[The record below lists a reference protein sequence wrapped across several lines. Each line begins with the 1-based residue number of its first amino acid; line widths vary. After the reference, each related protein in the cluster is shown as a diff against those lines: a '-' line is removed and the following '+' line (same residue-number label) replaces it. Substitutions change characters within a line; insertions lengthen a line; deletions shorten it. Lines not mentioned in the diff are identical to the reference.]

1 MVLCASFNSRAHS
14 SILLPNDDDDCR
26 YELPTSTPPPSRFVT
41 SQPISLRSPY
51 STDDDLA
58 DSPPMERL
66 YSPLSSSAE
75 SISSIKSSSSSR
87 SSAEREIERQ
97 QRRQLLDASLLKM
110 RASNNLPLRKHL
122 LVYNTVKQL
131 QRDLDLLDDEELYCN
146 LMGEGCGERMDV
158 DERRWP
164 FGATSTTSS
173 ASAVASIP
181 VTATVAPPQQE
192 ERRVAEEATS
202 LISDDLDM
210 EVCQMVQQ
218 QQAPSAT
225 WSWSGDDSATGVK
238 SGGGSSLAQSG
249 FDLFESIQD
258 ALGESFAGWSWTTAD
273 LSGSSSYSSSDTWWS
288 GGAMSSPFGVGS
300 RFDSLW
306 GVDAGASTGVVCRR
320 PASALLRR
328 PHSGG
333 VFGQSPTTS
342 NQQTVCNTRR
352 QSLPTLVPFVIS
364 SSSHTC

>member
-1 MVLCASFNSRAHS
+1 MEDLWQCSGTA
-14 SILLPNDDDDCR
+14 P
-26 YELPTSTPPPSRFVT
+26 
-41 SQPISLRSPY
+41 SPY

-75 SISSIKSSSSSR
+75 SISSIISSSSSR

-122 LVYNTVKQL
+122 LVFNTVKQL

-146 LMGEGCGERMDV
+146 LIGEGCGERMEV

-164 FGATSTTSS
+164 FGTTTTTTTSSSLSSSTTSCS
-173 ASAVASIP
+173 GAVAASAAEAATAESMHPCCV
-181 VTATVAPPQQE
+181 VTATAAPPQQE

-210 EVCQMVQQ
+210 DVCQVVQQ
-218 QQAPSAT
+218 QKHEVPSST
-225 WSWSGDDSATGVK
+225 WSWAESTTNRYDDTTAH
-238 SGGGSSLAQSG
+238 AG

-258 ALGESFAGWSWTTAD
+258 ALGESLDGWSWTGGDTNM
-273 LSGSSSYSSSDTWWS
+273 SSCVATSDSWWS
-288 GGAMSSPFGVGS
+288 GGLSPFGASS
-300 RFDSLW
+300 RLDSLW
-306 GVDAGASTGVVCRR
+306 AMDADPLGASNLSRFELQHLFPSQV
-320 PASALLRR
+320 LL
-328 PHSGG
+328 
-333 VFGQSPTTS
+333 QA
-342 NQQTVCNTRR
+342 
-352 QSLPTLVPFVIS
+352 
-364 SSSHTC
+364 

>member
-1 MVLCASFNSRAHS
+1 MF
-14 SILLPNDDDDCR
+14 
-26 YELPTSTPPPSRFVT
+26 
-41 SQPISLRSPY
+41 RSPY

-164 FGATSTTSS
+164 SFVGSSPSLAMTPSLLLTSS
-173 ASAVASIP
+173 EGVVTAETAAVTSA
-181 VTATVAPPQQE
+181 TATVAPPQQE

-210 EVCQMVQQ
+210 DVCQQMPQQQ
-218 QQAPSAT
+218 QQAAPT
-225 WSWSGDDSATGVK
+225 WSWTTTTDTTSTSSTNRCGDATA
-238 SGGGSSLAQSG
+238 SSG
-249 FDLFESIQD
+249 FHLFESIQ
-258 ALGESFAGWSWTTAD
+258 
-273 LSGSSSYSSSDTWWS
+273 
-288 GGAMSSPFGVGS
+288 
-300 RFDSLW
+300 
-306 GVDAGASTGVVCRR
+306 VCK
-320 PASALLRR
+320 PTYPTFIWFCLRK
-328 PHSGG
+328 
-333 VFGQSPTTS
+333 
-342 NQQTVCNTRR
+342 
-352 QSLPTLVPFVIS
+352 
-364 SSSHTC
+364 

>member
-1 MVLCASFNSRAHS
+1 MVLCASYNSRAHS
-14 SILLPNDDDDCR
+14 SILPYDYDDFDDGDVCR
-26 YELPTSTPPPSRFVT
+26 YEVPTSMPRGVVVSAT
-41 SQPISLRSPY
+41 QPISLRSPY

-164 FGATSTTSS
+164 SFVGSSPSLAMTPSLLLTSS
-173 ASAVASIP
+173 EGVVTAETAAVTSA
-181 VTATVAPPQQE
+181 TATVAPPQQE

-210 EVCQMVQQ
+210 DVCQQMPQQQ
-218 QQAPSAT
+218 QQAAPT
-225 WSWSGDDSATGVK
+225 WSWTTTTDTTSTSSTNRCGDATA
-238 SGGGSSLAQSG
+238 SSG
-249 FDLFESIQD
+249 FHLFESIQD
-258 ALGESFAGWSWTTAD
+258 ALGESFAGWSWATSGMSNSYNSDVWWTGGSGATA
-273 LSGSSSYSSSDTWWS
+273 
-288 GGAMSSPFGVGS
+288 PFGATS
-300 RFDSLW
+300 RLDSLW
-306 GVDAGASTGVVCRR
+306 GVGADPLGAANLSRFELQHLFPSQV
-320 PASALLRR
+320 LL
-328 PHSGG
+328 
-333 VFGQSPTTS
+333 QA
-342 NQQTVCNTRR
+342 
-352 QSLPTLVPFVIS
+352 
-364 SSSHTC
+364 

>member
-1 MVLCASFNSRAHS
+1 MVLCASYNSRAHS
-14 SILLPNDDDDCR
+14 SILPYDYDDYDDGDVCR
-26 YELPTSTPPPSRFVT
+26 YEVPTSMPRGVVVSA

-110 RASNNLPLRKHL
+110 RASNMPLRKHL

-164 FGATSTTSS
+164 SFVGGGIGVGSPAVTTSS
-173 ASAVASIP
+173 TSSAPLTTSTEGVQSAAVTSA
-181 VTATVAPPQQE
+181 TATVAPPQQE

-210 EVCQMVQQ
+210 
-218 QQAPSAT
+218 
-225 WSWSGDDSATGVK
+225 D
-238 SGGGSSLAQSG
+238 
-249 FDLFESIQD
+249 D
-258 ALGESFAGWSWTTAD
+258 ALGESFAGWSWATSD
-273 LSGSSSYSSSDTWWS
+273 LCNSYSSDLWWTGGS
-288 GGAMSSPFGVGS
+288 GATTPFGATS
-300 RFDSLW
+300 RLDSLW
-306 GVDAGASTGVVCRR
+306 GVGADPLGAANLSRFELQHLFPSQV
-320 PASALLRR
+320 LL
-328 PHSGG
+328 
-333 VFGQSPTTS
+333 QA
-342 NQQTVCNTRR
+342 
-352 QSLPTLVPFVIS
+352 
-364 SSSHTC
+364 

>member
-1 MVLCASFNSRAHS
+1 MVLCATNNSRAHS
-14 SILLPNDDDDCR
+14 SFLPYDHDDYDDGDVCR
-26 YELPTSTPPPSRFVT
+26 YEVPTSMPRGVVVSAT
-41 SQPISLRSPY
+41 QPISLRSPY

-164 FGATSTTSS
+164 SFVGGSPSVAMTTSTLPLTSS
-173 ASAVASIP
+173 DGVVSAATAAVTSA
-181 VTATVAPPQQE
+181 TATVAPPQLE

-210 EVCQMVQQ
+210 DVCQQMPQQQ
-218 QQAPSAT
+218 QQAVPT
-225 WSWSGDDSATGVK
+225 WSWTTTDNSTSAHSAPKCEDATA
-238 SGGGSSLAQSG
+238 SSD
-249 FDLFESIQD
+249 FHLFESIQD
-258 ALGESFAGWSWTTAD
+258 ALGESFAGWSWATNEANN
-273 LSGSSSYSSSDTWWS
+273 SYSSDVWWS
-288 GGAMSSPFGVGS
+288 GGSGASAPFGATS
-300 RFDSLW
+300 RLDSLW
-306 GVDAGASTGVVCRR
+306 GVGADPFGAANLSRFELQHLFPSQV
-320 PASALLRR
+320 LL
-328 PHSGG
+328 
-333 VFGQSPTTS
+333 QA
-342 NQQTVCNTRR
+342 
-352 QSLPTLVPFVIS
+352 
-364 SSSHTC
+364 